1 MTTTADTPTA
11 PTLGADVIYTLSDYD
26 AKAINQ
32 LRADHYGFV
41 RSLGGVLK
49 TGHQG
54 HQGNS
59 ATAGDTCPAK
69 IVKVFGAACNL
80 QVFNDGNDT
89 YWATSRTEGDGEG
102 HWIYRD
108 NPADGPGRHRL
119 VPDTTTTP
127 ADTTPTPQGS

>member
-1 MTTTADTPTA
+1 MFPMTSTPAADNLPR
-11 PTLGADVIYTLSDYD
+11 LGADVLYKLSEFD

-32 LRADHYGFV
+32 LRADHYGFL
-41 RSLGGVLK
+41 RGLGGVLK

-59 ATAGDTCPAK
+59 ASAGDVCPAK

-89 YWATSRTEGDGEG
+89 YWATSRTEDDSEG
-102 HWIYRD
+102 HWVYASQPIEAVLTGTD
-108 NPADGPGRHRL
+108 PAAAPQ
-119 VPDTTTTP
+119 
-127 ADTTPTPQGS
+127 TPQGS